1 MQKKLTIT
9 IDEEVYY
16 GLRETVGPGKVSRFI
31 ENLVRPYVLK
41 KRLEEGYRA
50 MAQDREREKEAA
62 EWEAV
67 GLMDE
72 DSHEA
77 W

>member
-16 GLRETVGPGKVSRFI
+16 GLREVIGPGKVSRFI
-31 ENLVRPYVLK
+31 ENLLRPYVLK
-41 KRLEEGYRA
+41 KRMEEGYRA
-50 MAQDREREKEAA
+50 MAEDRERETEAS
-62 EWEAV
+62 EWEAIAFK
-67 GLMDE
+67 DE
-72 DSHEA
+72 ESHEA

>member
-16 GLRETVGPGKVSRFI
+16 GLREVVGPGKVSRFI
-31 ENLVRPYVLK
+31 ENLLRPYVLK
-41 KRLEEGYRA
+41 KRMEEGYRA
-50 MAQDREREKEAA
+50 MAEDQEREAEAS
-62 EWEAV
+62 EWEAIAFK
-67 GLMDE
+67 DE
-72 DSHEA
+72 ESHET